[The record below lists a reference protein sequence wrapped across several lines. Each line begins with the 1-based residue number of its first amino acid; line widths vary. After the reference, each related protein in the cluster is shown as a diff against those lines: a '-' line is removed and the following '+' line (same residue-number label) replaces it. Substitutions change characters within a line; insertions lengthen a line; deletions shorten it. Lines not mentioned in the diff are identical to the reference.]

1 MIIDEN
7 TIHVIFSTLAMIFG
21 TLLGLLSI
29 SAVFKYE
36 RYENEINRA
45 HNRLVEYKKEIGAA
59 EREGDQEYEK
69 VQLKFL
75 GVEMTHSKALKNEQ
89 MEYIRKFFFI
99 AFLVTFVLICSIII
113 LPFSKTLINSN
124 ILINLNFGVVVVFFG
139 VTSSIFVIIIIFL
152 FLVSSFLR
160 WNKVFRSDA
169 QPKSKWYQFWK
180 WIRWDELFFRF

>member
-21 TLLGLLSI
+21 TLLGLLGI

-36 RYENEINRA
+36 RYENEINKA
-45 HNRLVEYKKEIGAA
+45 HNRIAECEKEIGAA
-59 EREGDQEYEK
+59 EREGDQEYVNGQQGWLDSK
-69 VQLKFL
+69 
-75 GVEMTHSKALKNEQ
+75 MTHSKALKNEQ
-89 MEYIRKFFFI
+89 IEYIRKFFFT
-99 AFLVTFVLICSIII
+99 AFLVTCILVCSIIV